1 MGLKVDKNED
11 FLIQYTYFCGVKHMR
26 ISYNKLWKLLI
37 DKGMKKKDLKEKA
50 SLSSASIAKLG
61 KNEPV
66 AMDVL
71 LRICTVLD
79 CDISDVMEFIKE

>member
-1 MGLKVDKNED
+1 
-11 FLIQYTYFCGVKHMR
+11 MR

-37 DKGMKKKDLKEKA
+37 DKRMKKKDLKEMA
-50 SLSSASIAKLG
+50 SLSSASVAKLG

-71 LRICTVLD
+71 LRICTALD
-79 CDISDVMEFIKE
+79 CDISDVMQLIKE

>member
-1 MGLKVDKNED
+1 MEML
-11 FLIQYTYFCGVKHMR
+11 CGVKHMR

-50 SLSSASIAKLG
+50 SLSSASVAKLG
-61 KNEPV
+61 KNESA

-71 LRICTVLD
+71 LRICTALD
-79 CDISDVMEFIKE
+79 CDISDVMQFIKE